1 MIGNLLFFAGVLLT
15 GALVWR
21 GLAAGWWRHY
31 PIVFAYFVVLL
42 LHAGAE
48 WLVYVQFPTLYARFY
63 LIMEAV
69 FVIFGFGL
77 IWQVYAAIPHNYPG
91 AGRVVKTIAQ
101 WVAAV
106 APLFLAAALFFATQG
121 SMTLDLIERNFR
133 ILHAVL
139 ILVVYGLAQYFSVPL
154 SRNLEALLRGYGLY
168 TAAFILKFTLWPL
181 KYQEVWGYILPM
193 AFMASLI
200 IWLVGLWRYEDA
212 ATDPHVLEPLG
223 MMPIDTRLAQLKKQ
237 LHAPFAGD

>member
-1 MIGNLLFFAGVLLT
+1 MIGNILFFAGVFLS
-15 GALVWR
+15 GSLVWR
-21 GLAAGWWRHY
+21 ALAAGWWRKY
-31 PIVFAYFVVLL
+31 PIVFAYFTLLL

-48 WLVYVQFPTLYARFY
+48 WLVYEQFPALYARFY

-69 FVIFGFGL
+69 FLVFGFGL
-77 IWQVYAAIPHNYPG
+77 IWQVYAAIPHSYPG

-101 WVAAV
+101 RVAAV
-106 APLFLAAALFFATQG
+106 APLFLAAAIFFATPG

-154 SRNLEALLRGYGLY
+154 SQNLEALLRGYGLY

-181 KYQEVWGYILPM
+181 KYQEAWGYILPL
-193 AFMASLI
+193 AFLVSLI
-200 IWLVGLWRYEDA
+200 IWLVGLWRYKDA
-212 ATDPHVLEPLG
+212 ATDPQVLDSLG
-223 MMPIDTRLAQLKKQ
+223 KTQIDALLAQLKQQ